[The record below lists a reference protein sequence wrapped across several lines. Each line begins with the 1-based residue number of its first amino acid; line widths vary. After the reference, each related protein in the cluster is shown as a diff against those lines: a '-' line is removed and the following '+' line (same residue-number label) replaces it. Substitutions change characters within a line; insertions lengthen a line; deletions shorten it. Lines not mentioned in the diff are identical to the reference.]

1 MNSFSFDFY
10 RFPLLQ
16 RQSHLILTQARVML
30 CVCEA
35 SASDVSVIVSAYD
48 GVRPQPRGV
57 PTGESS
63 RPSQGDWVLPHR
75 ANGSPPAGREATE
88 DPCHPLPLFALSALC
103 QASGGKAHTNT
114 HECTHTLN
122 WGRGRNYPIIE
133 CHHI

>member
-1 MNSFSFDFY
+1 
-10 RFPLLQ
+10 
-16 RQSHLILTQARVML
+16 ML

-48 GVRPQPRGV
+48 DVRPQPRGV

-88 DPCHPLPLFALSALC
+88 DPCHPLPLFALPELC
-103 QASGGKAHTNT
+103 QASSGKTHTNT

-122 WGRGRNYPIIE
+122 WGRRRNYPIIE